1 MDIVFH
7 ILIELPVH
15 IDAEL
20 HKVGISCRSFRC
32 IPLSFRVADRLVET
46 AFNPPDGSPSRIFFL
61 PQCAATVLCPRFF
74 QMLPCVVL
82 HQQEVVKALLYFC
95 PVGFHLFPCIVAH
108 IPLDSSVLVVDLDC
122 HYRRIIDKRQSR
134 IGIHMA
140 EQLLCILFLE
150 FNHPLVV
157 QTVPFDTGGCAARI
171 LHAVSLFKL
180 SRYNQVYMEIDA
192 LLFQLRRKVIE
203 PVQPIRVEFPAG
215 TGCIVQKRCFLAAA
229 PASRLLSHRGVRRM
243 ETDDVHSHA
252 GEPFRHSVRRLM
264 IRRIGTRRHIES

>member
-108 IPLDSSVLVVDLDC
+108 ITLDSSVLVVDLDC

-134 IGIHMA
+134 IGI
-140 EQLLCILFLE
+140 LFLE

-157 QTVPFDTGGCAARI
+157 QTVPFDTGGCTARI

-215 TGCIVQKRCFLAAA
+215 TGCIVQKRRFPAAA
-229 PASRLLSHRGVRRM
+229 PASRLLSH
-243 ETDDVHSHA
+243 S